1 MFLDFFYL
9 LRNDGIKVTL
19 HEYLSLLEAVK
30 KGLANY
36 NLDDFYALSKTIL
49 IKHENQLDRFDQLF
63 GQYFQGME
71 AIPNDFFDQIPED
84 WLRKNIVNNLSEEEK
99 AMIEAMGG
107 MDKLMERFK
116 ELMKEQN
123 ERHEGGNKWIGTGG
137 TSPFGAYGYNPEG
150 FRIGQ
155 EGSRNRRAIKVWDK
169 RNFADLDD
177 SVELDTRNMKMVMKR
192 LRELTREGMEDEL
205 DMDSTIRKTSENAG
219 MLDIKMQ
226 ATKKNRVKV
235 LMLMDIG
242 GSMDDHVELC
252 SRLFSAARHQFKHLE
267 FYYFHNCLY
276 ESVWKDNSMRYDE
289 RIPTW
294 DLLNKYNKDYKV
306 IFVGD
311 AAMSPY
317 EIVAQ
322 GGSVEHN
329 NPESG
334 HVWLERIKEHFPH
347 HVWINPNPEYSWE
360 YYQST
365 QILQEIFEYRMFPM
379 TLSGLQKAMKAL
391 KDTKITHQQSSH
403 LMGAKTGRN
412 R

>member
-1 MFLDFFYL
+1 MFIDFFYL
-9 LRNDGIKVTL
+9 LRSDGMKVSL
-19 HEYLSLLEAVK
+19 HEYLTLLEAVK

-49 IKHENQLDRFDQLF
+49 IKHENQLDRYDQLF

-71 AIPNDFFDQIPED
+71 AIPSSFFESIPDE
-84 WLRKNIVNNLSEEEK
+84 WLRKNLINNLSEEEK

-107 MDKLMERFK
+107 IDKLMERFK
-116 ELMKEQN
+116 ELMDEQK

-137 TSPFGAYGYNPEG
+137 TSPFGANGYNPEG

-155 EGSRNRRAIKVWDK
+155 EGSRHRKAIKVWDK
-169 RNFADLDD
+169 RNFANLDD
-177 SVELDTRNMKMVMKR
+177 SLELDTRNMKMVLKR
-192 LRELTREGMEDEL
+192 LRILTREGSEEEL
-205 DMDSTIRKTSENAG
+205 DLDGTIRKTSENAG
-219 MLDIKMQ
+219 MLNIKMQ
-226 ATKKNRVKV
+226 ASKKNRVKV
-235 LMLMDIG
+235 LMLMDNG

-252 SRLFSAARHQFKHLE
+252 SKLFSAARHQFKHLE

-276 ESVWKDNSMRYDE
+276 ESVWKDNKRRFSE

-317 EIVAQ
+317 EIVSE

-329 NPESG
+329 NPEAG
-334 HVWLERIKEHFPH
+334 LVWLERMKSHFPNFI
-347 HVWINPNPEYSWE
+347 WINPNPEYAWE

-365 QILQEIFEYRMFPM
+365 KILQEVFEYRMFPM
-379 TLSGLQKAMKAL
+379 TFAGLQKGMKAL
-391 KDTKITHQQSSH
+391 KDKKITHQQN
-403 LMGAKTGRN
+403 TGV
-412 R
+412 

>member
-1 MFLDFFYL
+1 MFIDFFYL
-9 LRNDGIKVTL
+9 LRSDGIKVTL
-19 HEYLSLLEAVK
+19 HEYLALLEAVK

-36 NLDDFYALSKTIL
+36 NIDDFYALSRSIL

-63 GQYFQGME
+63 GQYFQGLE
-71 AIPNDFFDQIPED
+71 AIPKDFFDNIPDE
-84 WLRKNIVNNLSEEEK
+84 WLRKNFVNQLSEEEK

-116 ELMKEQN
+116 ELMKEQK

-155 EGSRNRRAIKVWDK
+155 EGSRNRRAVKVWDK

-177 SVELDTRNMKMVMKR
+177 SVELDTRNMKMVLKR
-192 LRELTREGMEDEL
+192 LRELTREGSEEEL
-205 DMDSTIRKTSENAG
+205 DLDGTIRKTSENAG

-252 SRLFSAARHQFKHLE
+252 SRLFSAARYQFKHLE

-276 ESVWKDNSMRYDE
+276 ESVWKDNTMRFDDK
-289 RIPTW
+289 IPTW
-294 DLLNKYNKDYKV
+294 EILNKYNKDYKL

-317 EIVAQ
+317 EVVAE
-322 GGSVEHN
+322 GGSVEHY
-329 NPESG
+329 NPEAG
-334 HVWLERIKEHFPH
+334 VIWLERMKEQFPNFI
-347 HVWINPNPEYSWE
+347 WINPNPEYSWD
-360 YYQST
+360 YFQST
-365 QILQEIFEYRMFPM
+365 QIIQEIMEHRMFPM
-379 TLSGLQKAMKAL
+379 TLNGLQKGMKAL
-391 KDTKITHQQSSH
+391 KDTKIKHQQNTEF
-403 LMGAKTGRN
+403 LGAKTGRSI
-412 R
+412 

>member
-1 MFLDFFYL
+1 MFIDFFYL

-19 HEYLSLLEAVK
+19 HEYLALLEAVK

-71 AIPNDFFDQIPED
+71 AIPNDFFEQIPED
-84 WLRKNIVNNLSEEEK
+84 WLRKNLVNQLSEEEK

-150 FRIGQ
+150 FRVGQ
-155 EGSRNRRAIKVWDK
+155 EGSRNRRAVKVWDK

-177 SVELDTRNMKMVMKR
+177 SVELDTRNMKMVLKR
-192 LRELTREGMEDEL
+192 LRELTREGAEEEL
-205 DMDSTIRKTSENAG
+205 DMDGTIRKTSENAG

-235 LMLMDIG
+235 LMLMDVG

-276 ESVWKDNSMRYDE
+276 ESVWKDNKLRFEE

-294 DLLNKYNKDYKV
+294 DILNKYNKDYKV

-317 EIVAQ
+317 EVVAE
-322 GGSVEHN
+322 GGSVEHY

-334 HVWLERIKEHFPH
+334 MVWLERMKEHFPNFI
-347 HVWINPNPEYSWE
+347 WINPNPEYSWE
-360 YYQST
+360 YFQST
-365 QILQEIFEYRMFPM
+365 QILQEIMENRMFPM

-391 KDTKITHQQSSH
+391 KDTKIKHQQNTEF
-403 LMGAKTGRN
+403 LGAKTGRS
-412 R
+412 